1 MERNKMKKNKR
12 VALSLVSVLTTMFVL
27 AGISLLFP
35 LVSVAGDM
43 ISEIRPVGTFHSLDF
58 RGHGDLH
65 ITQGRDFMVRLEG
78 GRDLLEKYETY
89 VDNGRLVIEMKSWW
103 KLWRAKSIT
112 AYITMPEVKGLTI
125 SGSGTIIGETRITS
139 QRLTLKGSG
148 SGDIDLEVDV
158 KKLESK
164 ISGSGEIRL
173 RGAAKDHEYQ
183 LSGSGDLKGY
193 ELATE
198 KSTIKVS
205 GSGKCEVSV
214 SAQLDVRIS
223 GSGKVY
229 YRGNPTTVNQKISG
243 SGTIRKVE

>member
-1 MERNKMKKNKR
+1 MGENKR
-12 VALSLVSVLTTMFVL
+12 VAVRLVSVLATMLVL

-43 ISEIRPVGTFHSLDF
+43 VSEIRPVGAFHSVDF

-65 ITQGRDFMVRLEG
+65 ITQGRDFILRLEG

-89 VDNGRLVIEMKSWW
+89 VDNGRLVIEMKSWR
-103 KLWRAKSIT
+103 KLWRPKSIT
-112 AYITMPEVKGLTI
+112 AYITMPEVRALTI

-139 QRLTLKGSG
+139 ERLSLKLSG
-148 SGDIDLEVDV
+148 SGDIDLEVDA
-158 KKLESK
+158 KKLDSK

-173 RGAAKDHEYQ
+173 RGVAKDHEYQ
-183 LSGSGDLKGY
+183 MSGSGDLKGY
-193 ELATE
+193 KLATE
-198 KSTIKVS
+198 KTRIKVS
-205 GSGKCEVSV
+205 GSGNCEVSI
-214 SAQLDVRIS
+214 SAQLDVKIS

>member
-1 MERNKMKKNKR
+1 MEENKG
-12 VALSLVSVLTTMFVL
+12 VAIRLVSVLVTMLVL
-27 AGISLLFP
+27 AGISLLFA
-35 LVSVAGDM
+35 LVSVAEDM
-43 ISEIRPVGTFHSLDF
+43 VSEIRPVGTFHSVDF

-65 ITQGRDFMVRLEG
+65 ITQGRDFIVRLEG
-78 GRDLLEKYETY
+78 GSDFLEKYETY
-89 VDNGRLVIEMKSWW
+89 VDDGRLVIEMKSWRES
-103 KLWRAKSIT
+103 WRQESIT
-112 AYITMPEVKGLTI
+112 AYITVPEVRGLSL

-139 QRLTLKGSG
+139 EKLYLKVSG
-148 SGDIDLEVDV
+148 SGDIDLEVDA

-173 RGAAKDHEYQ
+173 RGVAKDHEYH

-193 ELATE
+193 ELATQ
-198 KSTIKVS
+198 KSRIKIS
-205 GSGKCEVSV
+205 GSGKCEVSI
-214 SAQLDVRIS
+214 SAQLDVKIS